1 MASLIKNQIVKH
13 LSTFARNLKPEQIS
27 LEVLR
32 GKGQLRNLEL
42 NEEVISERLEFPPWL
57 KIVKAHCSSVTVKIP
72 WTQIKSAPV
81 QLYVEELQVVIR
93 LVTPTSP
100 NISKKT
106 SPTQFIF
113 NLKSNKS
120 YDLPERVLECLSLYV
135 QSIEI
140 YFETESNST
149 INFGGSIML
158 SHLVLESRMPNFHEW
173 PNGQIPKIN
182 MTRIHER
189 TLGQVLF
196 FKHVSWRVLKI
207 EASHN
212 NNNNLNEKQT
222 RRGSA
227 LNSPLRL
234 LTENGRCRITIKKN
248 TADCSLIA
256 GRMEL
261 LFDEIHWL
269 AYMAHLRSA
278 IDFYQHIMYLANL
291 SSNIL
296 PKQLSVHQFVDQ
308 QKNATVSASSAPHV
322 SSSNINVFR
331 QHDITQSSHH
341 LLISRIDLH
350 LCDDSS
356 AEDLPPDWNI
366 DSGAMQATILK
377 LRVDFYPQ
385 HKVFE
390 TDGKQSSRSNWL
402 RYVAPNTFT
411 DLATRQLDH
420 HFGLINS
427 KMDSNTRL
435 RFERIWPQLVSA
447 NVVIRIEDLIIQAI
461 SERNTK
467 KEDIAYLIEVNQSLK
482 NRMPQPLSFAHL
494 EITSYNF
501 PATDSYPVPP
511 NSVYLMLAP
520 FVLIPDTKSIRW
532 LIYAFEN
539 ILNSFEAPQH
549 SIIKQDNSNDK
560 QVEIRIE
567 MIMPK
572 IMLNP
577 DNLTLTAPTLNNK
590 KEDEEETKR
599 KFSSSN
605 NNQDKQQPLPPPPT
619 TINSPIFPKRFFIHL
634 TTILFSNYTLLSDT
648 DINIQLKFPLV
659 LKSKAQRY
667 STLNFIKFVE
677 NLCFN
682 NSIGEEKEEYLMLQ
696 TILRRIEESDKIKN
710 LICDNENEEWY
721 FSVPTLWVDCDFGP
735 NTWELPLINDLNI
748 FGSLNCLI
756 DREGKIKGNC
766 VQIEPRSNI
775 DVVLDHFQYVQ
786 IEKLGDLITELID
799 QINSDRQFFA
809 KHQIDNFHNS
819 IPISIYLHCKK
830 INLHLVLPQGLSP
843 SPYDN
848 NYNFEFF
855 TPLEVYQSS
864 SETSSHAINYET
876 PNSPSLSQQTT
887 NTKLLIYPQQ
897 MTTTKSATSLV
908 NSSLNEKQ
916 TPKSVQQQQLHP
928 KSARGSL
935 TMTET
940 SLGNYGK
947 VKGIK
952 TVSSLPRVCDVLNEN
967 VVQSDKKQQQKII
980 NYMGQ
985 TISSPSSDFCRMS
998 TTTPGDLESNFDETI
1013 SITSVS
1019 TEQICFDSI
1028 LNDREE
1034 SEIFDEDE
1042 EGIVEAEEANEEEE
1056 DFCENKQ
1063 LKQQQNNKNNLQ
1075 ILRLKEKFFGREIN
1089 CFDVI
1094 IEDFNFYLNLNDGNT
1109 KAFGFAKSLNVDERL
1124 HVVCGKIYNE
1134 RKESSSS
1141 NTIDETLS
1149 PTKINDESEEIF
1161 DTINPMDFAQLKIEL
1176 NSVGKE
1182 SNLKLNIDGINIHL
1196 EKEIVSQLGPFFENQ
1211 EVLNDS
1217 SKAAIELILQ
1227 NCNIEIKVC
1236 LGN

>member
-173 PNGQIPKIN
+173 NGQIPKIN

-278 IDFYQHIMYLANL
+278 IDFYQHIMDLANL

-308 QKNATVSASSAPHV
+308 HKNATVSASSASNV
-322 SSSNINVFR
+322 SNSNINVFR

-385 HKVFE
+385 HEVFE

-411 DLATRQLDH
+411 DLANRQLDH

-427 KMDSNTRL
+427 KMGLSFSSRADGRIIFSGLNFIESGPTRFFRARYLRTDSIFRSESDHYGNPDKYMRGGILANFRGRPWRDSNTRL

-572 IMLNP
+572 V
-577 DNLTLTAPTLNNK
+577 
-590 KEDEEETKR
+590 R
-599 KFSSSN
+599 
-605 NNQDKQQPLPPPPT
+605 
-619 TINSPIFPKRFFIHL
+619 
-634 TTILFSNYTLLSDT
+634 IL
-648 DINIQLKFPLV
+648 
-659 LKSKAQRY
+659 
-667 STLNFIKFVE
+667 
-677 NLCFN
+677 
-682 NSIGEEKEEYLMLQ
+682 
-696 TILRRIEESDKIKN
+696 
-710 LICDNENEEWY
+710 
-721 FSVPTLWVDCDFGP
+721 
-735 NTWELPLINDLNI
+735 
-748 FGSLNCLI
+748 
-756 DREGKIKGNC
+756 
-766 VQIEPRSNI
+766 
-775 DVVLDHFQYVQ
+775 
-786 IEKLGDLITELID
+786 
-799 QINSDRQFFA
+799 
-809 KHQIDNFHNS
+809 
-819 IPISIYLHCKK
+819 
-830 INLHLVLPQGLSP
+830 
-843 SPYDN
+843 
-848 NYNFEFF
+848 EFF
-855 TPLEVYQSS
+855 SIV
-864 SETSSHAINYET
+864 
-876 PNSPSLSQQTT
+876 
-887 NTKLLIYPQQ
+887 
-897 MTTTKSATSLV
+897 
-908 NSSLNEKQ
+908 
-916 TPKSVQQQQLHP
+916 
-928 KSARGSL
+928 G
-935 TMTET
+935 
-940 SLGNYGK
+940 GG
-947 VKGIK
+947 
-952 TVSSLPRVCDVLNEN
+952 VL
-967 VVQSDKKQQQKII
+967 
-980 NYMGQ
+980 
-985 TISSPSSDFCRMS
+985 
-998 TTTPGDLESNFDETI
+998 
-1013 SITSVS
+1013 
-1019 TEQICFDSI
+1019 
-1028 LNDREE
+1028 
-1034 SEIFDEDE
+1034 
-1042 EGIVEAEEANEEEE
+1042 
-1056 DFCENKQ
+1056 
-1063 LKQQQNNKNNLQ
+1063 
-1075 ILRLKEKFFGREIN
+1075 
-1089 CFDVI
+1089 
-1094 IEDFNFYLNLNDGNT
+1094 
-1109 KAFGFAKSLNVDERL
+1109 
-1124 HVVCGKIYNE
+1124 
-1134 RKESSSS
+1134 
-1141 NTIDETLS
+1141 
-1149 PTKINDESEEIF
+1149 
-1161 DTINPMDFAQLKIEL
+1161 
-1176 NSVGKE
+1176 
-1182 SNLKLNIDGINIHL
+1182 
-1196 EKEIVSQLGPFFENQ
+1196 
-1211 EVLNDS
+1211 
-1217 SKAAIELILQ
+1217 
-1227 NCNIEIKVC
+1227 
-1236 LGN
+1236 

>member
-81 QLYVEELQVVIR
+81 QLVVIR

-100 NISKKT
+100 NILKKT
-106 SPTQFIF
+106 SPTH
-113 NLKSNKS
+113 NKS

-296 PKQLSVHQFVDQ
+296 PKQLSVHQFV

-411 DLATRQLDH
+411 DLANRQLDH

-461 SERNTK
+461 SERSTK
-467 KEDIAYLIEVNQSLK
+467 KDDISYLIEVNQSLK

-577 DNLTLTAPTLNNK
+577 DNLTLTLSTLLNK
-590 KEDEEETKR
+590 KEDEEESTR
-599 KFSSSN
+599 NFSSSS
-605 NNQDKQQPLPPPPT
+605 NNQDKQPPP
-619 TINSPIFPKRFFIHL
+619 INNNQNSPIFPKRFFIHL

-648 DINIQLKFPLV
+648 DINIQLKFPRV

-667 STLNFIKFVE
+667 STLNFIKLVE
-677 NLCFN
+677 NLCFD

-696 TILRRIEESDKIKN
+696 TILRRIG
-710 LICDNENEEWY
+710 
-721 FSVPTLWVDCDFGP
+721 FFF
-735 NTWELPLINDLNI
+735 I
-748 FGSLNCLI
+748 FYI
-756 DREGKIKGNC
+756 
-766 VQIEPRSNI
+766 
-775 DVVLDHFQYVQ
+775 
-786 IEKLGDLITELID
+786 
-799 QINSDRQFFA
+799 
-809 KHQIDNFHNS
+809 
-819 IPISIYLHCKK
+819 LH
-830 INLHLVLPQGLSP
+830 S
-843 SPYDN
+843 
-848 NYNFEFF
+848 
-855 TPLEVYQSS
+855 
-864 SETSSHAINYET
+864 
-876 PNSPSLSQQTT
+876 
-887 NTKLLIYPQQ
+887 
-897 MTTTKSATSLV
+897 
-908 NSSLNEKQ
+908 
-916 TPKSVQQQQLHP
+916 
-928 KSARGSL
+928 
-935 TMTET
+935 
-940 SLGNYGK
+940 
-947 VKGIK
+947 
-952 TVSSLPRVCDVLNEN
+952 
-967 VVQSDKKQQQKII
+967 
-980 NYMGQ
+980 
-985 TISSPSSDFCRMS
+985 
-998 TTTPGDLESNFDETI
+998 
-1013 SITSVS
+1013 
-1019 TEQICFDSI
+1019 
-1028 LNDREE
+1028 
-1034 SEIFDEDE
+1034 
-1042 EGIVEAEEANEEEE
+1042 
-1056 DFCENKQ
+1056 
-1063 LKQQQNNKNNLQ
+1063 
-1075 ILRLKEKFFGREIN
+1075 
-1089 CFDVI
+1089 
-1094 IEDFNFYLNLNDGNT
+1094 
-1109 KAFGFAKSLNVDERL
+1109 
-1124 HVVCGKIYNE
+1124 
-1134 RKESSSS
+1134 
-1141 NTIDETLS
+1141 
-1149 PTKINDESEEIF
+1149 
-1161 DTINPMDFAQLKIEL
+1161 
-1176 NSVGKE
+1176 
-1182 SNLKLNIDGINIHL
+1182 
-1196 EKEIVSQLGPFFENQ
+1196 
-1211 EVLNDS
+1211 
-1217 SKAAIELILQ
+1217 
-1227 NCNIEIKVC
+1227 
-1236 LGN
+1236 

>member
-1 MASLIKNQIVKH
+1 MIRFDQSLGFDQ
-13 LSTFARNLKPEQIS
+13 FARNLKPEQIS

-81 QLYVEELQVVIR
+81 QLCVEELQVVIR

-100 NISKKT
+100 NILKKT
-106 SPTQFIF
+106 SPTH
-113 NLKSNKS
+113 NKS

-140 YFETESNST
+140 YFETEK
-149 INFGGSIML
+149 
-158 SHLVLESRMPNFHEW
+158 SRMPSFHEW
-173 PNGQIPKIN
+173 NGQIPKIN

-248 TADCSLIA
+248 TSDCSLIA

-278 IDFYQHIMYLANL
+278 IDFYQHIMDLANL

-296 PKQLSVHQFVDQ
+296 PKQLSVHQFDQ
-308 QKNATVSASSAPHV
+308 QKNSTVSASSTSHV
-322 SSSNINVFR
+322 SNSNINVFR

-411 DLATRQLDH
+411 DLANRQLDH

-467 KEDIAYLIEVNQSLK
+467 KEDIAYLIEVNTSLK

-539 ILNSFEAPQH
+539 ILNSLEAPQH
-549 SIIKQDNSNDK
+549 CIIKQDNSNDK

-572 IMLNP
+572 
-577 DNLTLTAPTLNNK
+577 
-590 KEDEEETKR
+590 
-599 KFSSSN
+599 
-605 NNQDKQQPLPPPPT
+605 
-619 TINSPIFPKRFFIHL
+619 
-634 TTILFSNYTLLSDT
+634 
-648 DINIQLKFPLV
+648 
-659 LKSKAQRY
+659 
-667 STLNFIKFVE
+667 
-677 NLCFN
+677 
-682 NSIGEEKEEYLMLQ
+682 
-696 TILRRIEESDKIKN
+696 
-710 LICDNENEEWY
+710 
-721 FSVPTLWVDCDFGP
+721 
-735 NTWELPLINDLNI
+735 
-748 FGSLNCLI
+748 
-756 DREGKIKGNC
+756 
-766 VQIEPRSNI
+766 
-775 DVVLDHFQYVQ
+775 
-786 IEKLGDLITELID
+786 
-799 QINSDRQFFA
+799 
-809 KHQIDNFHNS
+809 
-819 IPISIYLHCKK
+819 
-830 INLHLVLPQGLSP
+830 
-843 SPYDN
+843 
-848 NYNFEFF
+848 
-855 TPLEVYQSS
+855 
-864 SETSSHAINYET
+864 
-876 PNSPSLSQQTT
+876 
-887 NTKLLIYPQQ
+887 
-897 MTTTKSATSLV
+897 
-908 NSSLNEKQ
+908 
-916 TPKSVQQQQLHP
+916 
-928 KSARGSL
+928 
-935 TMTET
+935 
-940 SLGNYGK
+940 
-947 VKGIK
+947 
-952 TVSSLPRVCDVLNEN
+952 
-967 VVQSDKKQQQKII
+967 
-980 NYMGQ
+980 
-985 TISSPSSDFCRMS
+985 
-998 TTTPGDLESNFDETI
+998 
-1013 SITSVS
+1013 
-1019 TEQICFDSI
+1019 
-1028 LNDREE
+1028 
-1034 SEIFDEDE
+1034 
-1042 EGIVEAEEANEEEE
+1042 
-1056 DFCENKQ
+1056 
-1063 LKQQQNNKNNLQ
+1063 
-1075 ILRLKEKFFGREIN
+1075 
-1089 CFDVI
+1089 
-1094 IEDFNFYLNLNDGNT
+1094 
-1109 KAFGFAKSLNVDERL
+1109 
-1124 HVVCGKIYNE
+1124 
-1134 RKESSSS
+1134 
-1141 NTIDETLS
+1141 
-1149 PTKINDESEEIF
+1149 
-1161 DTINPMDFAQLKIEL
+1161 
-1176 NSVGKE
+1176 
-1182 SNLKLNIDGINIHL
+1182 
-1196 EKEIVSQLGPFFENQ
+1196 
-1211 EVLNDS
+1211 
-1217 SKAAIELILQ
+1217 
-1227 NCNIEIKVC
+1227 
-1236 LGN
+1236 